1 MGRDAELEQLREA
14 LGRAA
19 SGHGQV
25 VAIVGEP
32 GVGKS
37 RLVWEVTHSHR
48 THGWLILQAGSVS
61 YGKATPYLP
70 VVDLLKGY
78 LQIADRDEPRAI
90 REKVTGKLLT
100 LDRTLE
106 PALPA
111 LLALLDVPGEDRRW
125 EALDPPARRQRTI
138 EALRR
143 LLLRESQAQPLLVVF
158 EDLHWID
165 AETQAVLDRLVE
177 SLPTAR
183 LLLLVNYRPE
193 YRHGWGGK
201 TYYRQLRLDPL
212 APENATA
219 LLETLLGADATL
231 EPLKRLLLAR
241 TEGNPLFLEESVRS
255 LVDDGALVGQ
265 RGAYRVVKTPDTV
278 HVPATVQAILA
289 ARIDRLP
296 PEDKTLLQT
305 ASVVG
310 TEVPVTVLAAVAELS
325 AEALA
330 DGLGPAPGGRV
341 PLRDD
346 ACSPT
351 PSTPSSTP

>member
-1 MGRDAELEQLREA
+1 M
-14 LGRAA
+14 
-19 SGHGQV
+19 
-25 VAIVGEP
+25 
-32 GVGKS
+32 
-37 RLVWEVTHSHR
+37 
-48 THGWLILQAGSVS
+48 
-61 YGKATPYLP
+61 
-70 VVDLLKGY
+70 
-78 LQIADRDEPRAI
+78 
-90 REKVTGKLLT
+90 
-100 LDRTLE
+100 
-106 PALPA
+106 
-111 LLALLDVPGEDRRW
+111 
-125 EALDPPARRQRTI
+125 
-138 EALRR
+138 
-143 LLLRESQAQPLLVVF
+143 F

-219 LLETLLGADATL
+219 LLETLLGGDAGL

-255 LVDDGALVGQ
+255 LVDDGVLAGE
-265 RGAYRVVKTPDTV
+265 RGAYRLVKTPETI

-296 PEDKTLLQT
+296 PEDKALLQT

-310 TEVPVTVLAAVAELS
+310 TDVPVAVLAAVAGGIRGR
-325 AEALA
+325 A
-330 DGLGPAPGGRV
+330 GRRPRPAPGGRV
-341 PLRDD
+341 PLRDEPVPRRRVHLQ
-346 ACSPT
+346 ARAHPRGGLWKPPPGSPARAPRPGRRGHRGMLSRAARRARRAPGPPRAPGRGVGEGRCLS
-351 PSTPSSTP
+351 PSGRR